1 MSKAL
6 IIAEKPSVAADLARV
21 LGGMKKAD
29 EYYEGEDYIISSAVG
44 HIVELFMPEDMDK
57 KLKAWRIALL
67 PIIPE
72 KFDLKPIEKTKKKF
86 NELKRLMKRKEVDRV
101 INACDAGREGE
112 LIFTYL
118 YEAAGCK
125 KPVQRLWM
133 VSMTPDSIRKAFD
146 QLREDQEMKPLQ
158 EAARCRSEADW
169 LIGINGTRVITTRMF
184 GMRGRNVAT
193 VGRVQTPTLSLVIE
207 REREIENFKPQSYWK
222 IVGDF
227 AVTAGQYEGTFQRP
241 EFKKDPNNEHDR
253 VDRIWKKE
261 DAEAILAE
269 AEAAGSGKVEEEK
282 KRSRQSAPRLYDLT
296 SLQREAN
303 GRFGLPAGKTLRIA
317 QALYEKHKM
326 ITYPRTDSRALP
338 EDYGSNVMDVLRNT
352 QGDCQKFAER
362 ILEQGWVNPSDKR
375 VFNNKQISD
384 HFAIIP
390 TEAKPKKLSS
400 DESKIF
406 DMIQRRF
413 LAIFFPPAEFDITT
427 RISYLGDHAFKTE
440 GKILAKPG
448 WLEVYGKTSPKDDS
462 DSLPP
467 LSEDDGDPPQ
477 AQAVALRLEED
488 ETRPPPRYSEATLL
502 AAMEGAGK
510 LVEDEDLAD
519 AMKEK
524 GLGTPATRAAIIDQL
539 INQKYIERQGRDL
552 HPTPKA
558 EDVINFISA
567 VNVEDLTSP
576 DMTGEWEYKLNQV
589 AKGEISRQEFMKG
602 IVAMTRKLVDRTK
615 NFEEPDE
622 DLPETS
628 LISPTDQKPM
638 LESLRSFRSQDGEL
652 NLYKTVSN
660 RRMQLEEYETLLK
673 EGKVGPLDDFRSK
686 AGKPFSAMLKLEENK
701 VSLDFGN
708 GSGDG
713 GSDEPIDLS
722 EFEVVGTVE
731 PGGKVYAT
739 PNAYLSEANNQGDK
753 KAFRLSRTL
762 LGKSI
767 PEEEAKKLLAEKK
780 TGLIKGFRSKR
791 TGRLFDAF
799 LILKDDG
806 KIGFEFPP
814 RAPKKKGAKKKAAR
828 KKKS

>member
-6 IIAEKPSVAADLARV
+6 IIAEKPSVAGDLARV
-21 LGGMKKAD
+21 LGKMKKVG
-29 EYYEGEDYIISSAVG
+29 EYYESEEYIISSAVG

-72 KFDLKPIEKTKKKF
+72 KFELKPIERTKKKF
-86 NELKRLMKRKEVDRV
+86 NELKKLMKRKDVDRV

-118 YEAAGCK
+118 YEASGCK

-133 VSMTPDSIRKAFD
+133 VSMTPDSIRRSFD

-158 EAARCRSEADW
+158 AAARCRSEADW
-169 LIGINGTRVITTRMF
+169 LIGINGTRVITSRMF

-193 VGRVQTPTLSLVIE
+193 VGRVQTPTLSLVID
-207 REREIENFKPQSYWK
+207 RERIIENFQPRSYWK
-222 IVGDF
+222 IIGDF
-227 AVTAGQYEGTFQRP
+227 AISAGQYEGTFQKP
-241 EFKKDPNNEHDR
+241 GFKKNPDDEHDR
-253 VDRIWKKE
+253 IDRIWNKE

-269 AEAAGSGKVEEEK
+269 AEEAGSGKVEEEK

-326 ITYPRTDSRALP
+326 ITYPRTSSRALP
-338 EDYGSNVMDVLRNT
+338 EDYVGNVTEVLKNT
-352 QGDCQKFAER
+352 QGDTKRFAEKV
-362 ILEQGWVNPSDKR
+362 LEEGWVNPSDKR
-375 VFNNKQISD
+375 VFNNKQVSD

-390 TEAKPKKLSS
+390 TEAKPKKLTS

-413 LAIFFPPAEFDITT
+413 IAIFFPSAEFDITT
-427 RISYLGDHAFKTE
+427 RISHLGDHPFKTE

-448 WLEVYGKTSPKDDS
+448 WLEVYGKSTATE
-462 DSLPP
+462 DSLPA
-467 LSEDDGDPPQ
+467 LSDEDGDPPV
-477 AQAVALRLEED
+477 AQAIALRLEAD
-488 ETRPPPRYSEATLL
+488 ETRPPPRYTEATLL

-539 INQKYIERQGRDL
+539 INQKYLERMGRDL

-567 VNVEDLTSP
+567 VDVEDLTSP

-589 AKGEISRQEFMKG
+589 EKGELSRQEFMKE

-615 NFEEPDE
+615 NFEEPNE
-622 DLPETS
+622 DLPQTS

-673 EGKVGPLDDFRSK
+673 EGKIGPLDDFRSK

-708 GSGDG
+708 GDGSGDSG
-713 GSDEPIDLS
+713 EPQDLS

-739 PNAYLSEANNQGDK
+739 PAAYVSEANNQGDK

-767 PEEEAKKLLAEKK
+767 PEEEAKKLLSEKK
-780 TGLIKGFRSKR
+780 TSLIKGFRSKR

-799 LILKDDG
+799 LILKEDG

-814 RAPKKKGAKKKAAR
+814 RAPRKKAAKKKTDS
-828 KKKS
+828 KKNS